1 MIIYS
6 GIVYPVLGMALGH
19 GWPRAPM
26 FGVAPCPTAIFTFGL
41 LMLSARPLPIWLL
54 CIPLAWAG
62 IGSTAAVLL
71 GVREDLGLLVSGLLA
86 ASLLPSWGWRRS
98 SPAT

>member
-1 MIIYS
+1 
-6 GIVYPVLGMALGH
+6 
-19 GWPRAPM
+19 M

-71 GVREDLGLLVSGLLA
+71 GVREDLGLLVSGILA
-86 ASLLPSWGWRRS
+86 VTLLPSWGWRRS